1 MKTIAFFNN
10 KGGVGKTS
18 LVYHLAWRFSDMG
31 KNIVAADLDPQANLT
46 GMFWNEEKLEQLWD
60 NGKTVYT
67 AIDPLLRGVGDIDCD
82 IASQIDNSQIFL
94 LAGDNKLSRFEDELS
109 QQWAKCL
116 DVDSDFERAFRVETA
131 FARLINN
138 AMRNNDADYAFI
150 DVGPNL
156 GAINRAALIACDYF
170 VAPLAPDLFS
180 MQGLVNLGPSVHK
193 WRRGWKQRTRIF
205 DENPVEGI
213 FIPKGGM
220 TPIGYLVTRYSIRRA
235 RPVAAFQ
242 RWIDLIPAKFRE
254 SVLNERSGWSGNP
267 NDDEHLLATMK
278 NYHSLV
284 PFAQDARKPIFHL
297 KPADGAIGGHINA
310 VIRCG
315 NDFKNLAD
323 KIVDAIERA
332 ERG

>member
-18 LVYHLAWRFSDMG
+18 LVYHLAWKFSDMG

-82 IASQIDNSQIFL
+82 IASQIDNSRIFL

-109 QQWAKCL
+109 QQWPKCL
-116 DVDSDFERAFRVETA
+116 DSDFERAFRVETA
-131 FARLINN
+131 FARLINH
-138 AMRNNDADYAFI
+138 AMEENEADYALV

-156 GAINRAALIACDYF
+156 GAINRAALITCDYF
-170 VAPLAPDLFS
+170 IAPLAPDLFS
-180 MQGLVNLGPSVHK
+180 MQGLVNLGPAVRK
-193 WRRGWKQRTRIF
+193 WRKGWEERAKKF
-205 DENPVEGI
+205 EESDVEGI

-220 TPIGYLVTRYSIRRA
+220 TPIGYLMMRYSIRHD

-242 RWIDLIPAKFRE
+242 KWIDLIPQKFRE
-254 SVLNERSGWSGNP
+254 SVLGEESGWSGNP
-267 NDDEHLLATMK
+267 DDDKHLLATIK
-278 NYHSLV
+278 DYHSLM
-284 PFAQDARKPIFHL
+284 PFAQNARKPIFHL
-297 KPADGAIGGHINA
+297 KPADGTIGDHINA
-310 VIRCG
+310 ARRCG
-315 NDFKNLAD
+315 DDFEELAG
-323 KIVDAIERA
+323 KIVGAIERA